1 MQKTLGIM
9 VATKDHMAH
18 VLGIAH
24 AARKAGIH
32 TDIFFTGDGVR
43 LTQDIQF
50 SKLINTA
57 NRVGICEVSFRHF
70 GYKKELLSG
79 LTDKD
84 FATQARNANMIQN
97 CDRYIVL

>member
-9 VATKDHMAH
+9 VATKDHMTH
-18 VLGIAH
+18 VLGLVH
-24 AARKAGIH
+24 AAKKAGIH
-32 TDIFFTGDGVR
+32 TDIFLTGDGVQ

-50 SKLINTA
+50 PRLIDAA
-57 NRVGICEVSFRHF
+57 NRVGICEVSFRRF
-70 GYKKELLSG
+70 GYKKELLFG

-97 CDRYIVL
+97 CDRYIVF